1 MKFGQCRFS
10 EYQTN
15 IKLKAKIQMKTQ
27 RRTAFEKS
35 NLLHPKN
42 LVEQNNSQN
51 PGFTLIELLVVIA
64 IIAILA
70 GLLLP
75 ALSRAKAK
83 AQGIQCMNNLKQV
96 TLGIKMYTDDNK
108 STFPPNEQ
116 TQSAATSSSGWVQ
129 GWLDYNGSPDNTNTA
144 YLVDEQYAK
153 VGPYLK
159 SPSVFK
165 CPADKSMSG
174 GLSGAPRVRSISMNQ
189 AIGPNATGDATGQ
202 GYWLPSS
209 TYKVF
214 LKETDATSPAP
225 CDLWLMVDEHPDSI
239 NDGAFAV
246 QMPVSA
252 FSTQW
257 IDVPA
262 KYHAGACGFSFVD
275 GHAEI
280 HKWQA
285 PNAIPNVSYAPLP
298 KNGIY
303 VLKNPDILWVARH
316 TSARLDGTP
325 LPY

>member
-1 MKFGQCRFS
+1 LS
-10 EYQTN
+10 EQKA
-15 IKLKAKIQMKTQ
+15 KLKLKEKIQMKTQ
-27 RRTAFEKS
+27 RRTAFEKNNHFYPNS
-35 NLLHPKN
+35 LAARI
-42 LVEQNNSQN
+42 NSQN

-96 TLGIKMYTDDNK
+96 TLGIKMYADDNK

-116 TQSAATSSSGWVQ
+116 NQSAASALPGWVQ

-159 SPSVFK
+159 SPAVFK

-174 GLSGAPRVRSISMNQ
+174 GRSGVPRVRSISMNQ
-189 AIGPNATGDATGQ
+189 AIGPNVTGDATGQ
-202 GYWLPSS
+202 GLWLPAT

-214 LKETDATSPAP
+214 LKETDATSPSP
-225 CDLWLMVDEHPDSI
+225 SDLWLMVDEHPDSI

-246 QMPVSA
+246 QMPASA

-262 KYHAGACGFSFVD
+262 KYHADACGFSFVD

-285 PNAIPNVSYAPLP
+285 PGVIPDVTYAPLP